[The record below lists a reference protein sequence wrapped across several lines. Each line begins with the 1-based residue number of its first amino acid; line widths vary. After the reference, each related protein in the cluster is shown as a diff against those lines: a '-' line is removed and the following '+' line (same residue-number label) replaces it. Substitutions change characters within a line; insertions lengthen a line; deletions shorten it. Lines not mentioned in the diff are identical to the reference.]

1 MTQLFEKAI
10 AEVYKRPANEQDA
23 IASII
28 LDELLDEERWSQAFE
43 RSQDK
48 LARMAEKVRGD
59 IKAGRIKEM
68 GFDEL

>member
-1 MTQLFEKAI
+1 MTQLLEKAI
-10 AEVYKRPANEQDA
+10 AEVYKRPVNEQDA

-28 LDELLDEERWSQAFE
+28 LDELLDEERWTQAFE
-43 RSQDK
+43 QSQDK